1 MSVPLQ
7 LEKVRA
13 QAQQSQRNEAAA
25 KAVLAAAKDAARQG
39 RALSAE
45 ERSSVER
52 PILYP
57 EQAQKQT
64 PPPQV
69 CSTLLTARIQ
79 AYSDCA
85 VVDVC
90 CNRLRSHIV
99 DRYTGR
105 LSHQSAPCRAG

>member
-1 MSVPLQ
+1 MQ
-7 LEKVRA
+7 LEKLNA
-13 QAQQSQRNEAAA
+13 QAQQSQRKEAAA
-25 KAVLAAAKDAARQG
+25 KAVLAAAKDAAREG

-45 ERSSVER
+45 QRSSVER

-79 AYSDCA
+79 AYSDFA
-85 VVDVC
+85 DIDVC
-90 CNRLRSHIV
+90 CNRLSH
-99 DRYTGR
+99 T
-105 LSHQSAPCRAG
+105 L